1 MCKTGGLRSLWRAER
16 AYAIIIASRHALLL
30 HMSDSHC
37 PPPPGGGDSLHVATG
52 AIPSAPRHG
61 LFQSTADWLK
71 VTLASIGAT
80 STINP
85 ESYAYYPSPYI
96 VP

>member
-1 MCKTGGLRSLWRAER
+1 MARGTRLRYYHCVTARSPFAHERFSL
-16 AYAIIIASRHALLL
+16 
-30 HMSDSHC
+30 